1 MIKTNLD
8 DTELKELVKKATEA
22 FNALSPEEQ
31 RAHRREQA
39 ISFAYGQV
47 VMSHFEK
54 GHPDFTPEEEEKL
67 KKSIADHYDHR
78 KAEKKDLSEP

>member
-1 MIKTNLD
+1 MLTNDGKLD
-8 DTELKELVKKATEA
+8 ALVKKAMAA

-39 ISFAYGQV
+39 ISWAVGQSL
-47 VMSHFEK
+47 MSRFEH
-54 GHPDFTPEEEEKL
+54 GHADLTSEEEAQL
-67 KKSIADHYDHR
+67 RQSVADAYDHR